1 MSAVPSGDPSSMT
14 RMWKHF
20 SRAKMALMIFSMFS
34 FSLYVGMITMLS
46 LLFIVMLFFIVFAK
60 LDKKVDTT
68 KLNEG
73 LFLIYVEKMAEGDG
87 GRVCLIIYSGY

>member
-1 MSAVPSGDPSSMT
+1 
-14 RMWKHF
+14 
-20 SRAKMALMIFSMFS
+20 
-34 FSLYVGMITMLS
+34 MLS

-68 KLNEG
+68 KINEG